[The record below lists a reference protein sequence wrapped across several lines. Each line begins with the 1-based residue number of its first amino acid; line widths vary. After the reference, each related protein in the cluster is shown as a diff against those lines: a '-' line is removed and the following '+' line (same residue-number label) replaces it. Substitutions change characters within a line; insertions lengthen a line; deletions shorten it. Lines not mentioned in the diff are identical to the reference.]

1 MISRLA
7 ILLCALAIACG
18 SSNETPAPTPSP
30 TEESPSTMGTS
41 ASAMAEAPANPPVD
55 PMALPDELPN
65 GLLVGYSPF
74 AQNEGG
80 QWVQPAP
87 ARLEMITRRGG
98 EWHVDAITDSDSN
111 VFHKAMPFTLPG
123 GEQAILTIG
132 GMGAHVKLWRHGESG
147 WTASNVWSESFG
159 GRFDRMRDV
168 EIGDLF
174 GDQRP
179 ALAIATHDQGVVAF
193 ARLGEDGQWAVQQ
206 TPKRR
211 DIFVHEIELG
221 DLDGDGTLEVYAT
234 PSEPNHT
241 RGGGQAGEVVRYVPK
256 NGVESTVVANLGNR
270 HAKEIFVGD
279 VDGDG
284 RDELYVAV
292 EGLTERGDDGSLR
305 VVESVEIRR
314 YDADTPADQ
323 GVVVATIEGDHLTRF
338 LTVGDVDGDGKK
350 EMVIASFSQG
360 LWLARPGANPRA
372 AWSVESIDRD
382 SGGFEHASILA
393 DLDGNGTDELYVA
406 SDNDG
411 ELRRYV
417 WVNGR
422 ARRQTMTTREQPRSM
437 ITWNI
442 VSAPSALLRG
452 E

>member
-174 GDQRP
+174 G
-179 ALAIATHDQGVVAF
+179 
-193 ARLGEDGQWAVQQ
+193 
-206 TPKRR
+206 
-211 DIFVHEIELG
+211 
-221 DLDGDGTLEVYAT
+221 
-234 PSEPNHT
+234 
-241 RGGGQAGEVVRYVPK
+241 
-256 NGVESTVVANLGNR
+256 
-270 HAKEIFVGD
+270 
-279 VDGDG
+279 
-284 RDELYVAV
+284 
-292 EGLTERGDDGSLR
+292 
-305 VVESVEIRR
+305 
-314 YDADTPADQ
+314 
-323 GVVVATIEGDHLTRF
+323 
-338 LTVGDVDGDGKK
+338 
-350 EMVIASFSQG
+350 
-360 LWLARPGANPRA
+360 
-372 AWSVESIDRD
+372 
-382 SGGFEHASILA
+382 
-393 DLDGNGTDELYVA
+393 
-406 SDNDG
+406 
-411 ELRRYV
+411 
-417 WVNGR
+417 
-422 ARRQTMTTREQPRSM
+422 
-437 ITWNI
+437 
-442 VSAPSALLRG
+442 
-452 E
+452 